1 LRNIHFVRKTLE
13 HKDMDKEVN
22 KEGRLPKEW

>member
-1 LRNIHFVRKTLE
+1 MRIIHFVRTTRE
-13 HKDMDKEVN
+13 HKDMDKEVI